1 MPPPFLAKTDQ
12 WLTRRFSYR
21 GADKNIIAQQK
32 MYWVSSIA
40 VTLMILVLS
49 VVYHIV
55 FPELKI
61 IIYYGLFLSAVYLQ
75 GVIVPLVLR
84 RQPVLWQL
92 IDQISVALVTF
103 YTILKLGGI
112 PYSGGLVLVGLALVF
127 FTLNYREKRHSI
139 IIYVVYIITVIVA
152 GLLHP
157 RLTVPPEMTPGVNIS
172 LYVINILWITG
183 FAMIFVLNFIS
194 QRIKLEQLENTRL
207 REIDEARKR
216 LYTNISHEF
225 RTPLTV
231 ITGMNDLI
239 SSDPEQWLKKGT
251 RTIDRNARI
260 LLNLVDQMLDL
271 AKLEAG
277 VMPVNLVRADVNMI
291 IRHAVELFRSFS
303 ESKGIDLEMVTDGRE
318 MILDFDQEKIMKIVS
333 NLVTNALK
341 FTQPG
346 GRVVVM
352 AETLSDANYEI
363 RVSDNGPGITE
374 TFIPFVF
381 DRFTREPAVTGGRIP
396 GSGLGLALTKE
407 LVALLGGSIRVE
419 SIYGEGA
426 EFVVTLPVTRDAP
439 LSESMQRYT
448 FADKHSLLETPV
460 QEEKNPALQT
470 PHQSGDGNPILL
482 IVEDNEDVIIYLMTI
497 LADGYE
503 VVAAADG
510 SEGFDRA
517 CELIPDIIL
526 TDVMM
531 PVMDGITMLDRL
543 KNDPRT
549 SHIPVVILTAKADV
563 TSRVEGLA
571 RGADAYIAKPFDRE
585 ELRAQLRMLIRQ
597 RKLLHYR
604 YSSAGVLPADD
615 NNKFSF
621 EDRFIKKINEVM
633 CRHLGDDDFDINT
646 LCEQVNMS
654 RTQLYRKFRSL
665 TSQSP
670 HDYFLKMKLQ
680 QARHLL
686 LTSDLSVA
694 EAAYRAGFKNVTHF
708 SKAFTRE
715 FSINP
720 SDIRR

>member
-1 MPPPFLAKTDQ
+1 MPPSFLVKTDQ
-12 WLTRRFSYR
+12 WLTRRFSCH

-40 VTLMILVLS
+40 VTLMIFVLT

-61 IIYYGLFLSAVYLQ
+61 IIYYGLFLTVVYLQ

-92 IDQISVALVTF
+92 IDQIAVALVTF

-139 IIYVVYIITVIVA
+139 IIYAVYIITVILA

-157 RLTVPPEMTPGVNIS
+157 RLTVPPEMTPRVNIS

-277 VMPVNLVRADVNMI
+277 VMPVNMVRADIYMI

-303 ESKGIDLEMVTDGRE
+303 ESKGIDLEMVTEGKE

-333 NLVTNALK
+333 NLVSNALK

-352 AETLSDANYEI
+352 AEPLSDANYEI

-374 TFIPFVF
+374 TFLPFVF
-381 DRFTREPAVTGGRIP
+381 DRFTSEPALAGGKIP

-407 LVALLGGSIRVE
+407 LVVLLGGSIRVK

-439 LSESMQRYT
+439 MNDSMHHNT
-448 FADKHSLLETPV
+448 FVDKYGYPDASVPY
-460 QEEKNPALQT
+460 EKNLAPQT
-470 PHQSGDGNPILL
+470 LHQAGDGNPILL
-482 IVEDNEDVIIYLMTI
+482 IVEDNEDVITYLMTI

-517 CELIPDIIL
+517 CEIIPDIIL

-531 PVMDGITMLDRL
+531 PVMDGITMLDKL

-563 TSRVEGLA
+563 ASRIEGLA
-571 RGADAYIAKPFDRE
+571 RGADAYFAKPFDRE
-585 ELRAQLRMLIRQ
+585 ELRAELRMLIRQ
-597 RKLLHYR
+597 RKLLHSR
-604 YSSAGVLPADD
+604 YSAAGVLPADD

-633 CRHLGDDDFDINT
+633 GRHLGDDDFDINT

-686 LTSDLSVA
+686 LSSDLTVA
-694 EAAYRAGFKNVTHF
+694 EAAYRAGFKNVSHF

-715 FSINP
+715 FGINP

>member
-12 WLTRRFSYR
+12 WLTRRFSYN
-21 GADKNIIAQQK
+21 GAEKNIITQQK

-40 VTLMILVLS
+40 VTVMIFTLTVIF
-49 VVYHIV
+49 HIV
-55 FPELKI
+55 FPDLKI
-61 IIYYGLFLSAVYLQ
+61 IIYYGLFLSFVYFL
-75 GVIVPLVLR
+75 GVVFPLILR

-92 IDQISVALVTF
+92 INQIIVALVTF
-103 YTILKLGGI
+103 YTILRLGGI
-112 PYSGGLVLVGLALVF
+112 PYSGGLILVGLALVF
-127 FTLNYREKRHSI
+127 FTLNYNEKRHSI
-139 IIYVVYIITVIVA
+139 ILYVIYIVTVILA
-152 GLLHP
+152 GVLHP
-157 RLTVPPEMTPGVNIS
+157 WLTVPPEMTPKVNIS

-194 QRIKLEQLENTRL
+194 QRIKVEQLENTRL

-239 SSDPEQWLKKGT
+239 SSDPEQWLRKGT

-260 LLNLVDQMLDL
+260 ILNLVDQMLDL
-271 AKLEAG
+271 AKLEART
-277 VMPVNLVRADVNMI
+277 MPVNMYRADINLVV
-291 IRHAVELFRSFS
+291 RHAVELFRSFA
-303 ESKGIDLEMVTDGRE
+303 ESKGIQLELVTKNKE
-318 MILDFDQEKIMKIVS
+318 MILDFDYEMIMKIVS
-333 NLVTNALK
+333 NLVTNGIK

-346 GRVVVM
+346 GRVVIII
-352 AETLSDANYEI
+352 ESFSDTNYEI
-363 RVSDNGPGITE
+363 RVTDNGQGITE
-374 TFIPFVF
+374 TFLPLVF
-381 DRFTREPAVTGGRIP
+381 DRFTREPTVTGAKIP

-407 LVALLGGSIRVE
+407 IVILLGGSIRVE
-419 SIYGEGA
+419 SIYGEGT
-426 EFVVTLPVTRDAP
+426 EFVVTLPITRDAP
-439 LSESMQRYT
+439 LSDPVHRDS
-448 FADKHSLLETPV
+448 FVDKHRHPV
-460 QEEKNPALQT
+460 TKLQDEKNPV
-470 PHQSGDGNPILL
+470 PPPMHQGGDRNPVLL
-482 IVEDNEDVIIYLMTI
+482 IVEDNEDVITYMMTI
-497 LADGYE
+497 LAEGYE

-531 PVMDGITMLDRL
+531 PVMDGITMLDML

-563 TSRVEGLA
+563 ASRVEGLA

-597 RKLLHYR
+597 RKLLHSR
-604 YSSAGVLPADD
+604 YSAAGVLPADD

-621 EDRFIKKINEVM
+621 EDRFIKKIKEVM
-633 CRHLGDDDFDINT
+633 GRHLGDDDFDINT

-670 HDYFLKMKLQ
+670 HDYFLKMKLH

-686 LTSDLSVA
+686 LSSDLTVA
-694 EAAYRAGFKNVTHF
+694 EAAYRAGFKNVSHF

-715 FSINP
+715 FGINP

>member
-1 MPPPFLAKTDQ
+1 MPLSLLRRTDR
-12 WLTRRFSYR
+12 WLTERFSFQ
-21 GADKNIIAQQK
+21 GADKNSVAQQK

-40 VTLMILVLS
+40 VTTMILTLT

-55 FPELKI
+55 FPDLRI
-61 IIYYGLFLSAVYLQ
+61 IIYYGIFLSIVYLQ
-75 GVIVPLVLR
+75 GIIVPLVLR

-92 IDQISVALVTF
+92 TDQILVALVTF

-112 PYSGGLVLVGLALVF
+112 PTSGGLVLVGLALVF

-157 RLTVPPEMTPGVNIS
+157 GLTVPPEMTPQVNIS
-172 LYVINILWITG
+172 LFVINILWITG

-216 LYTNISHEF
+216 LYRNISHEF

-239 SSDPEQWLKKGT
+239 SSDPEQWLKKGS
-251 RTIDRNARI
+251 RSIDRNARI

-277 VMPVNLVRADVNMI
+277 AMPVSLVRGDVSLI
-291 IRHAVELFRSFS
+291 VKHAVELFRSFA
-303 ESKGIDLEMVTDGRE
+303 ESKGIQLEFIPANEPME
-318 MILDFDQEKIMKIVS
+318 LDYDNEKIMKIVS
-333 NLVTNALK
+333 NLVSNGLK
-341 FTQPG
+341 FTHPG

-352 AETLSDANYEI
+352 IQSDSGENYEI
-363 RVSDNGPGITE
+363 RVTDNGPGITE
-374 TFIPFVF
+374 TFLPFVF
-381 DRFTREPAVTGGRIP
+381 DRFTREPAVTGGKIP

-407 LVALLGGSIRVE
+407 LVTLLGGTISAE
-419 SIYGEGA
+419 SIYGEGT
-426 EFVVTLPVTRDAP
+426 EFVVRMPVTRSAP
-439 LSESMQRYT
+439 LSGISDQNLNHE
-448 FADKHSLLETPV
+448 KHLHSDYGPDE
-460 QEEKNPALQT
+460 
-470 PHQSGDGNPILL
+470 QSSYAPGMTHAGDGNPILL
-482 IVEDNEDVIIYLMTI
+482 IVEDNEDVITYLITV
-497 LADGYE
+497 LADSYE
-503 VVAAADG
+503 VVAAGDG
-510 SEGFDRA
+510 SEGFERA

-531 PVMDGITMLDRL
+531 PVMDGITMLNLL

-563 TSRVEGLA
+563 ASKVEGLA
-571 RGADAYIAKPFDRE
+571 GGADAYIPKPFNKE
-585 ELRAQLRMLIRQ
+585 ELRAELRMLIRQ
-597 RKLLHYR
+597 RKLLHSR
-604 YSSAGVLPADD
+604 YSSAGMLPADD
-615 NNKFSF
+615 NSKFRI
-621 EDRFIKKINEVM
+621 EDGFIRKINEVM
-633 CRHLGDDDFDINT
+633 RGHLGDDDFDINT
-646 LCEQVNMS
+646 LCEQVHMS

-680 QARHLL
+680 KAKYL
-686 LTSDLSVA
+686 LTGSDLTVA
-694 EAAYRAGFKNVTHF
+694 EAAYKAGFKNVSHF

-715 FSINP
+715 FGINL
-720 SDIRR
+720 SDFRK

>member
-1 MPPPFLAKTDQ
+1 MPPPFLVKTDQ
-12 WLTRRFSYR
+12 WLTRRFSYH

-32 MYWVSSIA
+32 MYWVSSVA
-40 VTLMILVLS
+40 VTLMLLALT
-49 VVYHIV
+49 VVYHIL
-55 FPELKI
+55 FPDLKI
-61 IIYYGLFLSAVYLQ
+61 IIYYGLFLTVVYMQ
-75 GVIVPLVLR
+75 GIIFPLVLR
-84 RQPVLWQL
+84 RQTVLWQL
-92 IDQISVALVTF
+92 INQIAVALVTF

-127 FTLNYREKRHSI
+127 FTLNYREKRHSV
-139 IIYVVYIITVIVA
+139 IIYVVYIITVIMA
-152 GLLHP
+152 GLLNP
-157 RLTVPPEMTPGVNIS
+157 RLTVPPEMTPQVNIS

-271 AKLEAG
+271 AKLEAR
-277 VMPVNLVRADVNMI
+277 VMPVNLVRADVNLL
-291 IRHAVELFRSFS
+291 IRHAVELFRSFA
-303 ESKGIDLEMVTDGRE
+303 ESKGIDLELVTENKEMV
-318 MILDFDQEKIMKIVS
+318 LDYDHEKIMKIVS

-346 GRVVVM
+346 GKVVVM
-352 AETLSDANYEI
+352 AEPVSDSNYEI

-374 TFIPFVF
+374 IFLPFVF
-381 DRFTREPAVTGGRIP
+381 DRFTREPAVADSKIP

-407 LVALLGGSIRVE
+407 LVILLGGTIRVE
-419 SIYGEGA
+419 SIYGEGT
-426 EFVVTLPVTRDAP
+426 EFVVALPVTRDAP
-439 LSESMQRYT
+439 PEPVIRDT
-448 FADKHSLLETPV
+448 VVDKHGHHDTSGED
-460 QEEKNPALQT
+460 EKSPQQPAMHQT
-470 PHQSGDGNPILL
+470 VDGNPILL
-482 IVEDNEDVIIYLMTI
+482 IVEDNEDVITYLMTI

-503 VVAAADG
+503 VFAATDG

-531 PVMDGITMLDRL
+531 PVMDGIKMLDML

-549 SHIPVVILTAKADV
+549 SHIPVVILSAKADIA
-563 TSRVEGLA
+563 SRVEGLA
-571 RGADAYIAKPFDRE
+571 RGADAYIAKPFDSE

-604 YSSAGVLPADD
+604 YSAAGVLPADD

-633 CRHLGDDDFDINT
+633 SRHLGDDDFDINT

-686 LTSDLSVA
+686 LSSDLTVA
-694 EAAYRAGFKNVTHF
+694 EAAYRAGFKNVSHF

-715 FSINP
+715 FGINP

>member
-12 WLTRRFSYR
+12 WLTGRFSYH
-21 GADKNIIAQQK
+21 GADKNTIAQQK
-32 MYWVSSIA
+32 MYWFSSIA
-40 VTLMILVLS
+40 VTLMILVLT
-49 VVYHIV
+49 VIYHIA
-55 FPELKI
+55 FPDLKI
-61 IIYYGLFLSAVYLQ
+61 IIYYGLFLSVVYLQ
-75 GVIVPLVLR
+75 GVIVPIVLR

-92 IDQISVALVTF
+92 IDQIAVALVTF

-127 FTLNYREKRHSI
+127 FTLNYNEKRHSI
-139 IIYVVYIITVIVA
+139 IIYIIYIVTVILA
-152 GLLHP
+152 GVLHP
-157 RLTVPPEMTPGVNIS
+157 RLTVPPEMTPKVNIS

-231 ITGMNDLI
+231 ITGMNELI
-239 SSDPEQWLKKGT
+239 SSDPEQWLRKGS

-271 AKLEAG
+271 AKLEARA
-277 VMPVNLVRADVNMI
+277 MPVNMVRADVNLF
-291 IRHAVELFRSFS
+291 IRHAVELFRSFA
-303 ESKGIDLEMVTDGRE
+303 ESKGIDLEYVSGNKEMVLDYDHE
-318 MILDFDQEKIMKIVS
+318 MIMKIVS

-341 FTQPG
+341 FTHPG

-352 AETLSDANYEI
+352 TEQVSPAYYEI
-363 RVSDNGPGITE
+363 RVTDNGPGITE
-374 TFIPFVF
+374 TFLPFVF
-381 DRFTREPAVTGGRIP
+381 DRFSREPSVTGGKVP

-407 LVALLGGSIRVE
+407 LVTLLGGRIRVE
-419 SIYGEGA
+419 SIYGEGT
-426 EFVVTLPVTRDAP
+426 EFVVTLPVTHDAP
-439 LSESMQRYT
+439 LAEPGIRDNFIDRQVHPDSV
-448 FADKHSLLETPV
+448 P
-460 QEEKNPALQT
+460 QERSAPAQAL
-470 PHQSGDGNPILL
+470 HQAIDGNPILL
-482 IVEDNEDVIIYLMTI
+482 IVEDNEDVISYLMTI
-497 LADGYE
+497 LSDGYE
-503 VVAAADG
+503 VVAATDG
-510 SEGFDRA
+510 SEGFERA
-517 CELIPDIIL
+517 CDLIPDIIL

-531 PVMDGITMLDRL
+531 PVMDGIRMLDML

-549 SHIPVVILTAKADV
+549 SHIPVVILSAKADV
-563 TSRVEGLA
+563 ASRVEGLA
-571 RGADAYIAKPFDRE
+571 RGADAYIPKPFDKE

-597 RKLLHYR
+597 RKLLHSR
-604 YSSAGVLPADD
+604 YSAAGILPADE
-615 NNKFSF
+615 NNKFRF
-621 EDRFIKKINEVM
+621 EDRFIRKINDVLAQHM
-633 CRHLGDDDFDINT
+633 GDDDFDINS

-686 LTSDLSVA
+686 LKSDLTVA
-694 EAAYRAGFKNVTHF
+694 EAAYRAGFKNVSHF

-715 FSINP
+715 FGINP

>member
-12 WLTRRFSYR
+12 WLTARFSYR

-32 MYWVSSIA
+32 MYWISSIA
-40 VTLMILVLS
+40 VTLMLLALTI
-49 VVYHIV
+49 VYHIV
-55 FPELKI
+55 FPDLKI
-61 IIYYGLFLSAVYLQ
+61 IIYYGLFLTVVYMQ
-75 GVIVPLVLR
+75 GIIFPLVLR
-84 RQPVLWQL
+84 RQTVLWQL
-92 IDQISVALVTF
+92 INQIIVALVTF

-127 FTLNYREKRHSI
+127 FTLNYREKRHSL
-139 IIYVVYIITVIVA
+139 IIYVVYIITVILA

-157 RLTVPPEMTPGVNIS
+157 GLTVPPEMTPQVNIS

-239 SSDPEQWLKKGT
+239 RSDPEQWLKKGS

-260 LLNLVDQMLDL
+260 LLNLVEQMLDL
-271 AKLEAG
+271 AKLEARA
-277 VMPVNLVRADVNMI
+277 MPVTLVRADVNMLI
-291 IRHAVELFRSFS
+291 KHAAEMFRSFA
-303 ESKGIDLEMVTDGRE
+303 ESKGIQLEYVPTDEPMV
-318 MILDFDQEKIMKIVS
+318 LDYDHEKIMKIVS
-333 NLVTNALK
+333 NLITNALK
-341 FTQPG
+341 FTHPG
-346 GRVVVM
+346 GRVVVIT
-352 AETLSDANYEI
+352 EPFSDDQYEI

-374 TFIPFVF
+374 TFLPLVF
-381 DRFTREPAVTGGRIP
+381 DRFTREPAATAGNIP

-407 LVALLGGSIRVE
+407 LVTLLGGTISVA

-426 EFVVTLPVTRDAP
+426 EFAVRLPVTRDAP
-439 LSESMQRYT
+439 LSESTEKGYSL
-448 FADKHSLLETPV
+448 DKSLHPEHRPDDQITDHTDLHLAV
-460 QEEKNPALQT
+460 
-470 PHQSGDGNPILL
+470 DGKPILL
-482 IVEDNEDVIIYLMTI
+482 IVEDNEDVISYLMTI
-497 LADGYE
+497 LADGYD
-503 VVAAADG
+503 VVAAGNG
-510 SEGFDRA
+510 SEGFERA

-531 PVMDGITMLDRL
+531 PGMDGISMLDLL

-549 SHIPVVILTAKADV
+549 SHIPVVIVTAKADV
-563 TSRVEGLA
+563 ASRVEGLA
-571 RGADAYIAKPFDRE
+571 RGADAYIAKPFNRE
-585 ELRAQLRMLIRQ
+585 ELRAELKMLIRQ
-597 RKLLHYR
+597 RKLLHSR
-604 YSSAGVLPADD
+604 YSSAGLMPADD
-615 NNKFSF
+615 NSKFRM
-621 EDRFIKKINEVM
+621 EDGFIMKIKDVM
-633 CRHLGDDDFDINT
+633 NGHLGDDDFDIST
-646 LCEQVNMS
+646 LCEQVHMS

-665 TSQSP
+665 TSHSP

-680 QARHLL
+680 KAKYL
-686 LTSDLSVA
+686 LTVSDLTVA
-694 EAAYRAGFKNVTHF
+694 EAAYRAGFKNVSHF

-715 FSINP
+715 FGINP